1 MCRAIGATVDS
12 PKVFDF
18 GIFGMNLDTDLATST
33 MVLQVPGVVA
43 EHERSHYSP
52 NMPKK
57 PDPDWGEGGARLT
70 RGTRAGGIADTA
82 EASTRVLDASEL
94 VVVGALVESF
104 IANGI
109 SALGRQ

>member
-43 EHERSHYSP
+43 EHERSA
-52 NMPKK
+52 K
-57 PDPDWGEGGARLT
+57 
-70 RGTRAGGIADTA
+70 
-82 EASTRVLDASEL
+82 V
-94 VVVGALVESF
+94 
-104 IANGI
+104 
-109 SALGRQ
+109 